1 MVFNYLKG
9 INLERYKSYLNEK
22 NLKFSISGALLLIF
36 SLEFSSVL
44 LGLIFNNQLSNNNFN
59 NSFASNE
66 LPRVIDNP
74 FSSDIEIDGLSIYE
88 SLVKAPETSL
98 SLKLYGITSSD
109 EVKSAIIGFNQN
121 DQKTY
126 LVGDMISDSVYL
138 DSINKDFITIKRSG
152 ITESLSFFKGSV
164 ITGMERVVQGN
175 TSINIAANEKKST
188 IDKEWIEKQE
198 IAKLITF
205 APVFDD
211 GTFSGLEI
219 SPGENTA
226 LFDSSELRPGD
237 IVKSINGLS
246 VAEIDLSD
254 QDSINSFFSDLA
266 SLNLDLIRDDQVVSV
281 DININ

>member
-1 MVFNYLKG
+1 MVFDYLKG
-9 INLERYKSYLNEK
+9 INLDRYKSYLNEK
-22 NLKFSISGALLLIF
+22 NIKFSISGALLLVF
-36 SLEFSSVL
+36 SLEFSSIL
-44 LGLIFNNQLSNNNFN
+44 LGLIFNNQLNSNNFN
-59 NSFASNE
+59 NALATNDV
-66 LPRVIDNP
+66 PRVIENP
-74 FSSDIEIDGLSIYE
+74 FSSEVQLDGLAIYE

-98 SLKLYGITSSD
+98 SLKLYGVTSSD
-109 EVKSAIIGFNQN
+109 EIKSAIIGFNQN

-126 LVGDMISDSVYL
+126 LVGDMISDNVYL
-138 DSINKDFITIKRSG
+138 DSINKDFVTIKRSG

-164 ITGMERVVQGN
+164 ITGMERVAEGN
-175 TSINIAANEKKST
+175 SSINIVVKQKPS
-188 IDKEWIEKQE
+188 ISKEWIENQE

-219 SPGENTA
+219 SPGESTA
-226 LFDSSELRPGD
+226 LFDASELRPGD

-254 QDSINSFFSDLA
+254 QESINTFFSDLA
-266 SLNLDLIRDDQVVSV
+266 SLNLDLVRDDQVVSV

>member
-1 MVFNYLKG
+1 MVFDYLKG
-9 INLERYKSYLNEK
+9 INLDRYKSYLNEK
-22 NLKFSISGALLLIF
+22 NLKFSISGALLLVF
-36 SLEFSSVL
+36 SLEFSSIL
-44 LGLIFNNQLSNNNFN
+44 LGLIFNNQLNSNNFN
-59 NSFASNE
+59 NALVTNDV
-66 LPRVIDNP
+66 PRVIDNP
-74 FSSDIEIDGLSIYE
+74 FSSEVQLDSLAIYE

-98 SLKLYGITSSD
+98 SLKLYGVTSSD
-109 EVKSAIIGFNQN
+109 EIKSAIIGFNQN

-126 LVGDMISDSVYL
+126 LVGDMISDNVYL
-138 DSINKDFITIKRSG
+138 DSINKDFVTIKRSG

-164 ITGMERVVQGN
+164 ITGMERVAEGN
-175 TSINIAANEKKST
+175 SSINIVVKQKPS
-188 IDKEWIEKQE
+188 ISKEWIENQE

-219 SPGENTA
+219 SPGESTA
-226 LFDSSELRPGD
+226 LFDASELRPGD

-254 QDSINSFFSDLA
+254 QESINTFFSDLA
-266 SLNLDLIRDDQVVSV
+266 SLNLDLVRDDQVVSV

>member
-1 MVFNYLKG
+1 
-9 INLERYKSYLNEK
+9 
-22 NLKFSISGALLLIF
+22 
-36 SLEFSSVL
+36 
-44 LGLIFNNQLSNNNFN
+44 
-59 NSFASNE
+59 
-66 LPRVIDNP
+66 
-74 FSSDIEIDGLSIYE
+74 
-88 SLVKAPETSL
+88 VKAPETSL
-98 SLKLYGITSSD
+98 SLKLYGITSSN
-109 EVKSAIIGFNQN
+109 EVNSAIIGFNQN

>member
-1 MVFNYLKG
+1 MVFDYLKG

-22 NLKFSISGALLLIF
+22 NLKFSISGALLLVF
-36 SLEFSSVL
+36 SLEFSSIL
-44 LGLIFNNQLSNNNFN
+44 LGLIFNNQLSSNNFN
-59 NSFASNE
+59 NSFASSDA
-66 LPRVIDNP
+66 PRIIDNP
-74 FSSDIEIDGLSIYE
+74 FSSDVEIDGLSIYE

-98 SLKLYGITSSD
+98 SLKLYGVTSSN

-126 LVGDMISDSVYL
+126 LVGDMISDNVYL
-138 DSINKDFITIKRSG
+138 DSINKDFVTIKRSG

-164 ITGMERVVQGN
+164 IKGMERVVQGN
-175 TSINIAANEKKST
+175 TSIKIASQQKPT
-188 IDKEWIEKQE
+188 ISKEWIENQE

-211 GTFSGLEI
+211 GTFSSLEI
-219 SPGENTA
+219 SPGESTA

-266 SLNLDLIRDDQVVSV
+266 SLNLDLVRDDQVVSV

>member
-1 MVFNYLKG
+1 MVTND
-9 INLERYKSYLNEK
+9 
-22 NLKFSISGALLLIF
+22 
-36 SLEFSSVL
+36 V
-44 LGLIFNNQLSNNNFN
+44 
-59 NSFASNE
+59 
-66 LPRVIDNP
+66 PRVIDNP
-74 FSSDIEIDGLSIYE
+74 FSSEVQLDGLAIYE

-98 SLKLYGITSSD
+98 SLKLYGVTSSD
-109 EVKSAIIGFNQN
+109 EIKSAIIGFNQN

-126 LVGDMISDSVYL
+126 LVGDMISDNVYL
-138 DSINKDFITIKRSG
+138 DSINKDFVTIKRSG

-164 ITGMERVVQGN
+164 IKGMERVAEGN
-175 TSINIAANEKKST
+175 SSINIVVKQKPS
-188 IDKEWIEKQE
+188 ISKEWIENQE

-219 SPGENTA
+219 SPGESTA
-226 LFDSSELRPGD
+226 LFDASELRPGD

-254 QDSINSFFSDLA
+254 QESINTFFSDLA
-266 SLNLDLIRDDQVVSV
+266 SLNLDLVRDDQVVSV

>member
-1 MVFNYLKG
+1 MVLDYLKG

-22 NLKFSISGALLLIF
+22 NLKFSISGALLLVF
-36 SLEFSSVL
+36 SLEFSSIL
-44 LGLIFNNQLSNNNFN
+44 LGLIFNNQLSSNNFN
-59 NSFASNE
+59 NSFASSDA
-66 LPRVIDNP
+66 PRIIDNP
-74 FSSDIEIDGLSIYE
+74 FSSDVVIDGLSIYE

-98 SLKLYGITSSD
+98 SLKLYGVTSSN

-126 LVGDMISDSVYL
+126 LVGDMISDNVYL
-138 DSINKDFITIKRSG
+138 DSINKDFVTIKRSG

-164 ITGMERVVQGN
+164 IKGMERVVQGN
-175 TSINIAANEKKST
+175 TSIKIASQQKPT
-188 IDKEWIEKQE
+188 ISKEWIENQE

-219 SPGENTA
+219 SPGESTA

-237 IVKSINGLS
+237 IVKSINELS

-266 SLNLDLIRDDQVVSV
+266 SLNLDLVRDDQVVSV

>member
-1 MVFNYLKG
+1 MVFDYLKG

-22 NLKFSISGALLLIF
+22 NLKFSISGALLLVF
-36 SLEFSSVL
+36 SLEFSSIL
-44 LGLIFNNQLSNNNFN
+44 LGLIFNNQLSSNNFN
-59 NSFASNE
+59 SSFASSDA
-66 LPRVIDNP
+66 PRIIDNP
-74 FSSDIEIDGLSIYE
+74 FSSDVEIDGLSIYE

-98 SLKLYGITSSD
+98 SLKLYGVTSSD

-126 LVGDMISDSVYL
+126 LVGDMISDNVYL
-138 DSINKDFITIKRSG
+138 DSINKDFVTIKRSG

-164 ITGMERVVQGN
+164 IKGMERVVQGN
-175 TSINIAANEKKST
+175 TSIKIASQQKPT
-188 IDKEWIEKQE
+188 ISKEWIENQE

-205 APVFDD
+205 APVFYD

-219 SPGENTA
+219 SPGESTA

-266 SLNLDLIRDDQVVSV
+266 SLNLDLVRDDQVVSV

>member
-1 MVFNYLKG
+1 MVLDYLKG

-22 NLKFSISGALLLIF
+22 NLKFSISGALLLVF
-36 SLEFSSVL
+36 SLEFSSIL
-44 LGLIFNNQLSNNNFN
+44 LGLIFNNQLSSNNFN
-59 NSFASNE
+59 NSFASSDA
-66 LPRVIDNP
+66 PRIIDNP
-74 FSSDIEIDGLSIYE
+74 FSSEVEIDGLSIYE

-98 SLKLYGITSSD
+98 SLKLYGVTSSD

-126 LVGDMISDSVYL
+126 LVGDMISDNVYL
-138 DSINKDFITIKRSG
+138 DSINKDFVTIKRSG

-164 ITGMERVVQGN
+164 IKGMERVVQGN
-175 TSINIAANEKKST
+175 TSIKIASQQKPT
-188 IDKEWIEKQE
+188 ISKEWIENQD
-198 IAKLITF
+198 IAKLNTF

-211 GTFSGLEI
+211 GTISGLEI
-219 SPGENTA
+219 SPGESTA

-266 SLNLDLIRDDQVVSV
+266 SLNLDLVRDDQVVSV

>member
-1 MVFNYLKG
+1 MVLDYLKG

-22 NLKFSISGALLLIF
+22 NLKFSISGALLLVF
-36 SLEFSSVL
+36 SLEFSSIL
-44 LGLIFNNQLSNNNFN
+44 LGLIFNNQLSSNNFN
-59 NSFASNE
+59 NSFASSDA
-66 LPRVIDNP
+66 PRIIDNP
-74 FSSDIEIDGLSIYE
+74 FSSDVEIDGLSIYE

-98 SLKLYGITSSD
+98 SLKLYGVTSSD

-126 LVGDMISDSVYL
+126 LVGDMISDNVYL
-138 DSINKDFITIKRSG
+138 DSINKDFVTIKRSG

-164 ITGMERVVQGN
+164 IKGMERVVQGN
-175 TSINIAANEKKST
+175 TSIKIASQQKPT
-188 IDKEWIEKQE
+188 ISKEWIENQE

-205 APVFDD
+205 APVFYD

-219 SPGENTA
+219 SPGESTA

-266 SLNLDLIRDDQVVSV
+266 SLNLDLVRDDQVVSV

>member
-1 MVFNYLKG
+1 MVLDYLKG

-22 NLKFSISGALLLIF
+22 NLKFSISGALLLVF
-36 SLEFSSVL
+36 SLEFSSIL
-44 LGLIFNNQLSNNNFN
+44 LGLIFNNQLSSNNFN
-59 NSFASNE
+59 SSFASSDA
-66 LPRVIDNP
+66 PRIIDNP
-74 FSSDIEIDGLSIYE
+74 FSSDVEIDGLSIYE

-98 SLKLYGITSSD
+98 SLKLYGVTSSD

-126 LVGDMISDSVYL
+126 LVGDMISDNVYL
-138 DSINKDFITIKRSG
+138 DSINKDFVTIKRSG

-164 ITGMERVVQGN
+164 IKGMERVVQGN
-175 TSINIAANEKKST
+175 TSIKIASQQKPT
-188 IDKEWIEKQE
+188 ISKEWIENQE

-219 SPGENTA
+219 SQGESTA

-266 SLNLDLIRDDQVVSV
+266 SLNLDLVRDDQVVSV

>member
-1 MVFNYLKG
+1 MVLDYLKG

-22 NLKFSISGALLLIF
+22 NLKFSISGALLLVF
-36 SLEFSSVL
+36 SLEFSSIL
-44 LGLIFNNQLSNNNFN
+44 LGLIFNNQLSSNNFN
-59 NSFASNE
+59 SSFASSDA
-66 LPRVIDNP
+66 PRIIDNP
-74 FSSDIEIDGLSIYE
+74 FSSDVEIDGLSIYE

-98 SLKLYGITSSD
+98 SLKLYGVTSSN

-126 LVGDMISDSVYL
+126 LVGDMISDNVYL
-138 DSINKDFITIKRSG
+138 DSINKDFVTIKRSG

-164 ITGMERVVQGN
+164 IKGMERVVQGN
-175 TSINIAANEKKST
+175 TSIKIASQQKPT
-188 IDKEWIEKQE
+188 ISKEWIENQE
-198 IAKLITF
+198 IAKLNTF

-211 GTFSGLEI
+211 GTISGLEI
-219 SPGENTA
+219 SPGESTA

-266 SLNLDLIRDDQVVSV
+266 SLNLDLVRDDQVVSV

>member
-1 MVFNYLKG
+1 MVLDYLKG

-22 NLKFSISGALLLIF
+22 NLKFSISGALLLVF
-36 SLEFSSVL
+36 SLEFSSIL
-44 LGLIFNNQLSNNNFN
+44 LGLIFNNQLSSNNFN
-59 NSFASNE
+59 NSFASSDA
-66 LPRVIDNP
+66 PRIIDNP
-74 FSSDIEIDGLSIYE
+74 FSSDVEIDGLSIYE

-98 SLKLYGITSSD
+98 SLKLYGVTSSD

-126 LVGDMISDSVYL
+126 LVGDMISDNVYL
-138 DSINKDFITIKRSG
+138 DSINKDFVTIKRSG

-164 ITGMERVVQGN
+164 IKGMERVVQGN
-175 TSINIAANEKKST
+175 TSINIASQQKPT
-188 IDKEWIEKQE
+188 ISKEWIENQE

-219 SPGENTA
+219 STGESTA

-266 SLNLDLIRDDQVVSV
+266 SLNLDLVRDDQVVSV

>member
-1 MVFNYLKG
+1 MVFDYLKG

-22 NLKFSISGALLLIF
+22 NLKFSISGALLLVF
-36 SLEFSSVL
+36 SLEFSSIL
-44 LGLIFNNQLSNNNFN
+44 LGLIFNNQLSSNNFN
-59 NSFASNE
+59 SSFASSDA
-66 LPRVIDNP
+66 PRIIDNP
-74 FSSDIEIDGLSIYE
+74 FSSDVEIDGLSIYE

-98 SLKLYGITSSD
+98 SLKLYGVTSSD

-126 LVGDMISDSVYL
+126 LVGDMISDNVYL
-138 DSINKDFITIKRSG
+138 DSINKDFVTIKRSG
-152 ITESLSFFKGSV
+152 VTESLSFFKGSV
-164 ITGMERVVQGN
+164 IKGMERVVQGN
-175 TSINIAANEKKST
+175 TSIKIASQQKPT
-188 IDKEWIEKQE
+188 ISKEWIENQE

-219 SPGENTA
+219 SPGMSTA

-266 SLNLDLIRDDQVVSV
+266 SLNLDLVRDDQVVSV

>member
-1 MVFNYLKG
+1 MVFDFLKG
-9 INLERYKSYLNEK
+9 INLERYKSFLNEK
-22 NLKFSISGALLLIF
+22 NLKFSISGALLLVF
-36 SLEFSSVL
+36 SLEFSSIL
-44 LGLIFNNQLSNNNFN
+44 LGLIFNNQLNSNNFN
-59 NSFASNE
+59 NALVTNDV
-66 LPRVIDNP
+66 PRVIDNP
-74 FSSDIEIDGLSIYE
+74 FSSEVQLDSLAIYE

-98 SLKLYGITSSD
+98 SLKLYGVTSSD
-109 EVKSAIIGFNQN
+109 EIKSAIIGFNQN

-126 LVGDMISDSVYL
+126 LVGDMISDNVYL
-138 DSINKDFITIKRSG
+138 DSINKDFVTIKRSG

-164 ITGMERVVQGN
+164 ITGMERVAEGN
-175 TSINIAANEKKST
+175 SSINIVVKQKPS
-188 IDKEWIEKQE
+188 ISKEWIENQE

-219 SPGENTA
+219 SPGESTA
-226 LFDSSELRPGD
+226 LFDASELRPGD

-254 QDSINSFFSDLA
+254 QESINTFFSDLA
-266 SLNLDLIRDDQVVSV
+266 SLNLDLVRDDQVVSV

>member
-1 MVFNYLKG
+1 
-9 INLERYKSYLNEK
+9 
-22 NLKFSISGALLLIF
+22 
-36 SLEFSSVL
+36 
-44 LGLIFNNQLSNNNFN
+44 
-59 NSFASNE
+59 
-66 LPRVIDNP
+66 
-74 FSSDIEIDGLSIYE
+74 
-88 SLVKAPETSL
+88 
-98 SLKLYGITSSD
+98 
-109 EVKSAIIGFNQN
+109 
-121 DQKTY
+121 
-126 LVGDMISDSVYL
+126 MISDNVYL
-138 DSINKDFITIKRSG
+138 DSINKDFVTIKRSG

-164 ITGMERVVQGN
+164 ITGMERVAEGN
-175 TSINIAANEKKST
+175 SSINIVVKQKPS
-188 IDKEWIEKQE
+188 ISKEWIENQE

-219 SPGENTA
+219 SPGESTA

-266 SLNLDLIRDDQVVSV
+266 SLNLDLVRDDQVVSV

>member
-1 MVFNYLKG
+1 
-9 INLERYKSYLNEK
+9 
-22 NLKFSISGALLLIF
+22 
-36 SLEFSSVL
+36 
-44 LGLIFNNQLSNNNFN
+44 
-59 NSFASNE
+59 
-66 LPRVIDNP
+66 
-74 FSSDIEIDGLSIYE
+74 
-88 SLVKAPETSL
+88 
-98 SLKLYGITSSD
+98 
-109 EVKSAIIGFNQN
+109 
-121 DQKTY
+121 
-126 LVGDMISDSVYL
+126 
-138 DSINKDFITIKRSG
+138 
-152 ITESLSFFKGSV
+152 
-164 ITGMERVVQGN
+164 MERVVQGN